1 MPVMAPSTVKS
12 IVATGILF
20 FICVSIIY
28 PTKKYTIIG
37 VIRLNAVW
45 VISTPYILFIA
56 AYVLRSFHKL
66 SNDVILII

>member
-1 MPVMAPSTVKS
+1 MPVMAPSTVKT

-20 FICVSIIY
+20 FMCVSIIY
-28 PTKKYTIIG
+28 PMKKYITIG

-56 AYVLRSFHKL
+56 TF
-66 SNDVILII
+66 VIKKFS